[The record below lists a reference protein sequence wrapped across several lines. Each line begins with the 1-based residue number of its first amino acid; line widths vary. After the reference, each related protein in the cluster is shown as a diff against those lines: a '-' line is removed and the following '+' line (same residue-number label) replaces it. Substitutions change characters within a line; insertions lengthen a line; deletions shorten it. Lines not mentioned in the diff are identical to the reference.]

1 MQGTNNQNIQKRM
14 KRKKEQASK
23 GHSEIINIGNLSLS
37 MSQDIVQQVADYHHS
52 KEKHTLMSNT
62 KNSEQMFH
70 LSPWII

>member
-52 KEKHTLMSNT
+52 KEKHTLMST
-62 KNSEQMFH
+62 QRIQSKCFTF
-70 LSPWII
+70 LPG